1 MSIYAIADLHLS
13 FSSEKPMDV
22 YGGEW
27 INHTEKVKAYWEE
40 MISEEDTVILPG
52 DSSWALRLDG
62 AMADLAWISGLPGKK
77 VFIKGNHDLW
87 WNSAGKLNALFEN
100 MYFLQN
106 TFYGAEGYAVC
117 GSRGWICPGDEEF
130 TGQDEKIYLREL
142 GRLRL
147 SLEAAAKAGYGKK
160 AAAVTGGNTG
170 KGCGAENAGN
180 SPGCRGGIIGAIHF
194 PPAGDSLRQSGFT
207 ELFEEYGAE
216 KVVYGHLHGKDAYGS
231 GIKGMKNN
239 IEYILTSVDYL
250 KCIPYKIL

>member
-13 FSSEKPMDV
+13 FSVEKPMDV

-27 INHTEKVKAYWEE
+27 INHTEKVKENWEG
-40 MISEEDTVILPG
+40 MISESDTVIIPG
-52 DSSWALRLDG
+52 DSSWALRFEDALT
-62 AMADLAWISGLPGKK
+62 DLTWISGLPGKK

-87 WNSAGKLNALFEN
+87 WNSVSKLNAQFEN

-106 TFYGAEGYAVC
+106 TFYEAEGYAIC

-130 TGQDEKIYLREL
+130 TAQDEKIYLREM

-147 SLEAAAKAGYGKK
+147 SLEAAAKAGFGKK
-160 AAAVTGGNTG
+160 AAIVGNTANTGGSEGRG
-170 KGCGAENAGN
+170 K
-180 SPGCRGGIIGAIHF
+180 ILGAIHF
-194 PPAGDSLRQSGFT
+194 PPSGDILRGSGFT

-231 GIKGMKNN
+231 GLKGIRNN
-239 IEYILTSVDYL
+239 IEYILTSTDYL
-250 KCIPYKIL
+250 KCMPYKLL